1 MALTVAGIVFQTT
14 TIRYAPLKVSWSVS
28 RFFMALLAVQF
39 VSRMS
44 FSCATNRGISAVETH
59 TVARTAA
66 GIALLQTLLSVTKK
80 ATLNVYQTIMDKT
93 AQNSVPQQ
101 ESIIVGQKERKYVMK
116 VSLSTNKCM
125 RSTLISCFRID

>member
-1 MALTVAGIVFQTT
+1 
-14 TIRYAPLKVSWSVS
+14 
-28 RFFMALLAVQF
+28 MALLAVQF
-39 VSRMS
+39 VSQMS
-44 FSCATNRGISAVETH
+44 FSCVTNRGISAVETR

-66 GIALLQTLLSVTKK
+66 GNALLQTLLSVTKK

>member
-1 MALTVAGIVFQTT
+1 MT
-14 TIRYAPLKVSWSVS
+14 
-28 RFFMALLAVQF
+28 FF
-39 VSRMS
+39 
-44 FSCATNRGISAVETH
+44 CATNRGISVVETR

-93 AQNSVPQQ
+93 AQNSVLQQ
-101 ESIIVGQKERKYVMK
+101 DGIIVDQKERKYAMK

-125 RSTLISCFRID
+125 RSTLISSFRID